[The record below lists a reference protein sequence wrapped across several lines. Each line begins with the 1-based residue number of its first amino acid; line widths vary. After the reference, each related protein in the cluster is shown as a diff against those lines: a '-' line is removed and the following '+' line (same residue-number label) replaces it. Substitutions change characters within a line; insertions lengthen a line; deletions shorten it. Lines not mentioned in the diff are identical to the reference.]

1 MLECNSF
8 FLYNGNTKGTFS
20 IPVKKGSE
28 SMSKQQ
34 QIEYNVFIL
43 ERLQNGIDQI
53 KDKDSLN
60 IIKKTQEE
68 IIDYMNKVDKDLQN
82 I

>member
-1 MLECNSF
+1 
-8 FLYNGNTKGTFS
+8 
-20 IPVKKGSE
+20 
-28 SMSKQQ
+28 MSKQQ

-43 ERLQNGIDQI
+43 ELLQNGIDQI